1 MNILTVTQLN
11 TYIKACFEE
20 NSVFRVLY
28 INGELSNF
36 KQAYSGHCYFTLK
49 DESAQLKCVMFS
61 SSSGR
66 LRFAPQDGMMVICRG
81 RVSCYERDGVYQ
93 LYVEEMQPDGLG
105 ALNLAFEQLKNKL
118 ADEGLFADER
128 KRPLPKYPAKIGVV
142 TSPTGAAVQDII
154 KILARRFPLA
164 QVVLYPAQVQGD
176 GSAED
181 IVNGIE
187 ALNARGDID
196 VMIVGRG
203 GGSLEELWSF
213 NTEIVARAVAASTIP
228 VISAVGHETDY
239 TICDFVSDLR
249 APTPS
254 AAAELAVPDRYQ
266 EMLRMAS
273 VQEKLKALLQSRLD
287 SERFRLDRILSAS
300 VFADRLSYINLQKER
315 VQERSDRIRRYIVLH
330 LEQKKKDLFF
340 SMESL
345 NALNPLS
352 VLSRGYAVVLQNEII
367 IKSVQQVALSQ
378 PLQVKLADGSIACKA
393 LNTIEGE
400 K

>member
-20 NSVFRVLY
+20 NPVFRMLY

-300 VFADRLSYINLQKER
+300 VFADRLSYIYLQKER

-352 VLSRGYAVVLQNEII
+352 VLSRGYAVVLQNDII